1 MDVLKKFGRYFLL
14 DQIDQGGMAEIYR
27 ARLANKD
34 AAGRILV
41 IKRMIANY
49 GTNAEF
55 IQMFKAEI
63 KVAMG
68 LIHPNIVQVYDFGEE
83 QGQSFIAME
92 YVDGQN
98 LRKFYSRFNEL
109 KQRFPVD
116 LAVHVLEEACA
127 GLHYAHTFKDPMT
140 GEPANIIHRDISP
153 QNIMISYEGSVK
165 IIDFGI
171 AKATNQ
177 SEMTRAGVIKGKP
190 SYLSPEQ
197 ISGEI
202 LDARS
207 DVFALGIVLWELLVG
222 KKLFQGE
229 NDLAVLKQIESCH
242 AYVKPPSNFNP
253 AIPKELDYLVLKA
266 LAKQREKRFQSA
278 EEMQRA
284 LHRFLVAFNPEFN
297 SADLGYFA
305 KDLFKN
311 EIVESRK
318 KIQKLSEKVEQ
329 LLAQSVKE
337 VANQSGAPSSF
348 QRSGEDST
356 MVSSIK
362 KRVEFEAPEVKVPT
376 NIEIDAAPLGR
387 SAPPK
392 LKSASGQTTHTS
404 PALAAFP
411 PGMGG
416 QSSVPPLSPTL
427 TLETSGVS
435 LERGRSGRENS
446 QSRRYDRTRTLDR
459 VARTGASGSGFGSFL
474 KFALAGAIAGMIVLP
489 KLGIEFTGSQWI
501 KQYVW
506 RESMKSDA
514 DTSSHTSRTI
524 ASLCDPKANNCVSL
538 RFKFDSQSQGAEV
551 FIQQQKVDPSVPIMV
566 PVNTSLEI
574 SATKKNAR
582 SFSRNV
588 FIDAEKLAGKQEWVE
603 EIALEVI
610 KYGKLTIH
618 TRPSAIAEATIDGK
632 KWVRQTP
639 FENED
644 LPIGVYTIRIANDVL
659 NLEKTV
665 TVQVKED
672 RPTSLLEVKLEPR
685 R

>member
-27 ARLANKD
+27 ARLSNKD
-34 AAGRILV
+34 AAGRIIV

-109 KQRFPVD
+109 KQRFPID

-127 GLHYAHTFKDPMT
+127 GLHYAHTFKDPVT

-153 QNIMISYEGSVK
+153 QNIMVSYEGSVK

-197 ISGEI
+197 ISGEA

-253 AIPKELDYLVLKA
+253 AVPKELDYLVLKA

-284 LHRFLVAFNPEFN
+284 LHRFLVAYNPEFN

-329 LLAQSVKE
+329 LLANSLKE
-337 VANQSGAPSSF
+337 VANQSGAASF
-348 QRSGEDST
+348 QKTGDEST
-356 MVSSIK
+356 MVSAIK
-362 KRVEFEAPEVKVPT
+362 KRVEFDAPEVKVPT
-376 NIEIDAAPLGR
+376 HIEIDAAPLGR
-387 SAPPK
+387 AAPPK
-392 LKSASGQTTHTS
+392 LRPAPGPTTNTS
-404 PALAAFP
+404 PGLA
-411 PGMGG
+411 G
-416 QSSVPPLSPTL
+416 VPPSPTGHTPVPSMSPTL
-427 TLETSGVS
+427 TLETSGVA
-435 LERGRSGRENS
+435 LEKGKNGREIS
-446 QSRRYDRTRTLDR
+446 QSKRYDRTRTLDR
-459 VARTGASGSGFGSFL
+459 VGGSASSGSGFGSFV
-474 KFALAGAIAGMIVLP
+474 KFALAGALAGVIVLP
-489 KLGIEFTGSQWI
+489 KLGIEFKGSDLI
-501 KQYVW
+501 KRYVW
-506 RESMKSDA
+506 RQSIDGDA
-514 DTSSHTSRTI
+514 DGGSRATRTI

-551 FIQQQKVDPSVPIMV
+551 FIQQQKVDPTVPILV

-574 SATKKNAR
+574 SAAKKNAR

-588 FIDAEKLAGKQEWVE
+588 FIDAEKLGGKKEWIE
-603 EIALEVI
+603 EISLEI
-610 KYGKLTIH
+610 IRYGKLTIH

-644 LPIGVYTIRIANDVL
+644 LPVGVYTIRIANDVL

-665 TVQVKED
+665 TVHVKED

>member
-34 AAGRILV
+34 AAGRIIV

-49 GTNAEF
+49 GTNIEF

-92 YVDGQN
+92 FVDGQN

-109 KQRFPVD
+109 KQRFPID
-116 LAVHVLEEACA
+116 LAVHVIEEACA
-127 GLHYAHTFKDPMT
+127 GLHYAHTFKDPVT
-140 GEPANIIHRDISP
+140 GESANIIHRDISP
-153 QNIMISYEGSVK
+153 QNIMTSYEGSVK

-197 ISGEI
+197 ISGDT

-253 AIPKELDYLVLKA
+253 SIPKELDYLVLKA
-266 LAKQREKRFQSA
+266 LAKQREKRYQSA

-297 SADLGYFA
+297 PADLGYFA

-318 KIQKLSEKVEQ
+318 KLQKLSEKVEQ
-329 LLAQSVKE
+329 LLANSLKE
-337 VANQSGAPSSF
+337 VVSPVSTAAF
-348 QRSGEDST
+348 QKSGEEST
-356 MVSSIK
+356 MVSAIK
-362 KRVEFEAPEVKVPT
+362 KRVEFDAPEVRVPT

-387 SAPPK
+387 TAPQK
-392 LKSASGQTTHTS
+392 LRGGPGATTNTS
-404 PALAAFP
+404 PGLA
-411 PGMGG
+411 
-416 QSSVPPLSPTL
+416 VPPPVAGAGHTPVPSMSPTL
-427 TLETSGVS
+427 TLETSGVA
-435 LERGRSGRENS
+435 LEKGKSRGENS
-446 QSRRYDRTRTLDR
+446 QSKRYDRTRTLDR
-459 VARTGASGSGFGSFL
+459 VNASGSTSSFGSFM
-474 KFALAGAIAGMIVLP
+474 KFALAGAIAGIIVLP
-489 KLGIEFTGSQWI
+489 KLGIDFKGASLI
-501 KQYVW
+501 KHYVW
-506 RESMKSDA
+506 REKAELEA
-514 DTSSHTSRTI
+514 DSGGSRPSRTI
-524 ASLCDPKANNCVSL
+524 ASLCDPKANSCVSL
-538 RFKFDSQSQGAEV
+538 KFRFDAHSQGAEV
-551 FIQQQKVDPSVPIMV
+551 FIQQQKVDPTVPILV
-566 PVNTSLEI
+566 PINTSLEI
-574 SATKKNAR
+574 SATKKNAK

-588 FIDAEKLAGKQEWVE
+588 FIDSERLAGKSEWIE

-618 TRPSAIAEATIDGK
+618 TRPSAIAEATVDGK

-665 TVQVKED
+665 TVHVKDD